1 MLQVMHGGAS
11 ARPFVTHSNAF
22 DTELY
27 LRIAPE
33 LYLKRAVV
41 GGIER
46 VFEINRNFRN
56 EGADSTHSP
65 EFAMLEAYEA
75 YGDYTTMADL
85 TQQLIQD
92 AAIADER
99 LARRDLGRRHRV
111 RPRRRV
117 GAHLDVRDALRRG
130 RRADHRR
137 DPDRAPQAA
146 RRRRG
151 HRDRP
156 PAARQV
162 RRGALGAPREG
173 RPRAADVRHGLPA
186 RHLARSCARTASMP
200 GVVEKWDLYVRGFE
214 LATGLLRARRPGR
227 AARALRRAGEAR
239 RGRRPRGDAPRRGVP
254 ARPRVRHAA
263 RRAAWAWASTACS
276 WRSPASASAR
286 RSSSPSSSDHERM
299 RMPQ

>member
-1 MLQVMHGGAS
+1 MVSLAEVGEESLAEWKDLVDLGDHVFIAGEVITSRRGELSIMVKEWRIASKAILPLPNLHNELSEETRVRSRYLDLISREQSRKNVIDRAKVNASLRRTFDALGFIEVETPMLQVMHGGAS
-11 ARPFVTHSNAF
+11 ARPFVTRSNAF

-46 VFEINRNFRN
+46 VYEINRNFRN

-75 YGDYTTMADL
+75 YGDYTTMADAHP
-85 TQQLIQD
+85 
-92 AAIADER
+92 AADPGCRARDER
-99 LARRDLGRRHRV
+99 FARRDLGRRHRV

-117 GAHLDVRDALRRG
+117 GAHLDVRDALRG
-130 RRADHRR
+130 GGGADHRV
-137 DPDRAPQAA
+137 DADRATQGA

-162 RRGALGAPREG
+162 RGGALGAPREG
-173 RPRAADVRHGLPA
+173 
-186 RHLARSCARTASMP
+186 LASS
-200 GVVEKWDLYVRGFE
+200 D
-214 LATGLLRARRPGR
+214 
-227 AARALRRAGEAR
+227 
-239 RGRRPRGDAPRRGVP
+239 
-254 ARPRVRHAA
+254 
-263 RRAAWAWASTACS
+263 
-276 WRSPASASAR
+276 R
-286 RSSSPSSSDHERM
+286 RS
-299 RMPQ
+299 